1 MSACSAVD
9 EPRAR
14 PRWGLRLATATSAV
28 ILATVVIPTP
38 PLGAQ
43 ENPTDPAVSA
53 LARAIE
59 RRLTVWRTESRVVY
73 VQHCR
78 SAREGCA
85 SRVATFARLIGD
97 ASRRHDLDP
106 FLLAA
111 MAFRE
116 SGMNPLAAGAAGER
130 GIVQLHPRGPG
141 AGVRFVRSEAY
152 RRNCERRPGVCQ
164 EEVLDAGA
172 QLLSRSL
179 ERCGTVRDALGAYN
193 RGLCGATD
201 YSRRVMTERQHLLRL
216 AKADAASLASVN

>member
-14 PRWGLRLATATSAV
+14 PRWGLRLVTASSAV
-28 ILATVVIPTP
+28 ILASVVIPTP
-38 PLGAQ
+38 PVGAQ
-43 ENPTDPAVSA
+43 ETPTDPTVSA
-53 LARAIE
+53 LARALD

-78 SAREGCA
+78 SAPEGCA
-85 SRVATFARLIGD
+85 SRVATFARLIGE

-111 MAFRE
+111 MAVRE

-141 AGVRFVRSEAY
+141 AGIRFVRSEAY
-152 RRNCERRPGVCQ
+152 RRHCERRAGVCQ

-179 ERCGTVRDALGAYN
+179 ERCGSVRDALGAYN

-201 YSRRVMTERQHLLRL
+201 YSRRVMTERQILLRF
-216 AKADAASLASVN
+216 AKADAATLASVN